1 MAVEKFAGE
10 SGEFQIT
17 LKDNLGVEIDPSTLN
32 DVLVYTSW
40 EHTKE
45 PIAKYRVNNLEQ
57 EGYRSCSVEGNK
69 VIFYV
74 EASDTDSH
82 DIGNIRVL
90 VEIHIANAA
99 YEDGIEVVKKAAT
112 LIKIIK

>member
-32 DVLVYTSW
+32 NVLVYTSW
-40 EHTKE
+40 EHTRE
-45 PIAKYRVNNLEQ
+45 SIAQYSVEALA
-57 EGYRSCSVEGNK
+57 GYRDASIEGNQ

-74 EASDTDSH
+74 EASDTDSY

-90 VEIHIANAA
+90 VEIHITNAA
-99 YEDGIEVVKKAAT
+99 YEDGVEVVKKAAT